1 MSDLQLGD
9 CVELIRAENLRAIDV
24 LVAREI
30 FGLDVLGRARVC
42 YCDGCCFVAQPSE
55 VEAENDFVYL
65 RECACAEVERIEQE
79 FIAEHPEIEPME
91 KVKILGHDG
100 MCLED
105 VPEYTTSIAAAWAIV
120 EKFRLIVHPYGV
132 KWLATP
138 YNSVSDWHMLLADT
152 APLAICL
159 AAIQMNREKKVSND

>member
-1 MSDLQLGD
+1 
-9 CVELIRAENLRAIDV
+9 
-24 LVAREI
+24 
-30 FGLDVLGRARVC
+30 
-42 YCDGCCFVAQPSE
+42 
-55 VEAENDFVYL
+55 
-65 RECACAEVERIEQE
+65 
-79 FIAEHPEIEPME
+79 ME

-138 YNSVSDWHMLLADT
+138 YNSVSDWHMLFGRYRAVGDLPCGD
-152 APLAICL
+152 
-159 AAIQMNREKKVSND
+159 SNEPRKESVQ

>member
-1 MSDLQLGD
+1 MIDLCLGD
-9 CVELIRAENLRAIDV
+9 CVELIRAENWREIDV
-24 LVAREI
+24 IVAREI
-30 FGLDVLGRARVC
+30 FGLDILGRARVC
-42 YCDGCCFVAQPSE
+42 YCDGCCFVATPSE
-55 VEAENDFVYL
+55 NESENDFVYL
-65 RECACAEVERIEQE
+65 RECKCAEVAEIEKE
-79 FIAEHPEIEPME
+79 FITEHPEIEPME
-91 KVKILGHDG
+91 QVKILGHDG

-105 VPEYTTSIAAAWAIV
+105 VPEYSTSIAAAWAIV

-159 AAIQMNREKKVSND
+159 AAIQRTREGV